1 MGGTGRILTR
11 NEPASIPQYLGIL
24 ESLFCSFVILLLFNL
39 KCWLVLNPSSLTFN
53 PGYLSSGLAVNVRRG
68 LSMSGSATKLCVCSK
83 FVNLFH

>member
-11 NEPASIPQYLGIL
+11 NEPASIPQYLGIH
-24 ESLFCSFVILLLFNL
+24 SFVILLLFNL